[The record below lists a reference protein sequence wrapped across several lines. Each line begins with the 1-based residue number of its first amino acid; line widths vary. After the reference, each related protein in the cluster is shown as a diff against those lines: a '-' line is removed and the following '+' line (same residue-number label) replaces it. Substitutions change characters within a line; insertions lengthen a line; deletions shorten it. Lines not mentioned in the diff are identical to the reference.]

1 MRSKIQENG
10 RFLHKLCAGKQNK
23 TKKPPYSVLSI
34 TDNPKLHIWF
44 FFFILFFLI
53 YLLGDQDAD
62 GKDREISKKI
72 LIFPS
77 KTVGTAENPDYCQ
90 SHRIILYYE

>member
-1 MRSKIQENG
+1 MVGFYINYVLE
-10 RFLHKLCAGKQNK
+10 NK
-23 TKKPPYSVLSI
+23 TKQKSHHTQYLVLQTIPNYTS
-34 TDNPKLHIWF
+34 D

-53 YLLGDQDAD
+53 YVLGDQDAD

-77 KTVGTAENPDYCQ
+77 KTVGTAENPDYWQ